1 MCNSNAIQGCSAT
14 ELRNSYDNSIVYTDH
29 VLSQLIKTLQQQSH
43 YQTGFWYVSD
53 HGESTG
59 EHGLYLHG
67 APYAMA
73 PTQQTHVP
81 MLMWFSNDWQ
91 QQQAS
96 QLACLKAQKN
106 SALSHDHLF
115 PTLLSLLD
123 IKTRVIDPKND
134 MLNQCPPLTQT
145 RA

>member
-1 MCNSNAIQGCSAT
+1 MT
-14 ELRNSYDNSIVYTDH
+14 RP
-29 VLSQLIKTLQQQSH
+29 SQLIKTLQQQKH

-67 APYAMA
+67 APYTVA

-81 MLMWFSNDWQ
+81 MLMWFSDAWQ
-91 QQQAS
+91 QQNVS
-96 QLACLKAQKN
+96 QVACLKSQVN
-106 SALSHDHLF
+106 HSLSHDYLF
-115 PTLLSLLD
+115 PTLLSLLN
-123 IKTRVIDPKND
+123 IKTQVSDPEND
-134 MLNQCPPLTQT
+134 MLHLCLPHPQLQQ